1 MKSNRFGR
9 AEVLDSNQLDL
20 LIEQL
25 PDKTHKPLAQVL
37 RGTAC
42 RVSEARQL
50 KWYCISPSH
59 IILPKEICKRKLTT
73 REIPLSLELLRTL
86 NSWRAKWS
94 EIQGHAPEPN
104 DYLFPGRDPDHPISR
119 KAFDKALRT
128 ATQKIQLQGASSHSF
143 RRSALSSASSKG
155 VPLRQIQEISGHKS
169 LAVLQR
175 YLEVT
180 DQQKAEVIDA
190 FA

>member
-59 IILPKEICKRKLTT
+59 IILPKEICKGKLTT
-73 REIPLSLELLRTL
+73 REIPLSLELLQIL
-86 NSWRAKWS
+86 NSWRTKWS
-94 EIQGHAPEPN
+94 ELQGHKPEPN

-119 KAFDKALRT
+119 KAFDKALRV
-128 ATQKIQLQGASSHSF
+128 ATKKTQIQGASSHSF

>member
-59 IILPKEICKRKLTT
+59 IILPKEICKGKLTT
-73 REIPLSLELLRTL
+73 REIPLSLELLQTL
-86 NSWRAKWS
+86 NSWRTKWF
-94 EIQGHAPEPN
+94 E
-104 DYLFPGRDPDHPISR
+104 F
-119 KAFDKALRT
+119 
-128 ATQKIQLQGASSHSF
+128 
-143 RRSALSSASSKG
+143 
-155 VPLRQIQEISGHKS
+155 
-169 LAVLQR
+169 
-175 YLEVT
+175 
-180 DQQKAEVIDA
+180 
-190 FA
+190 

>member
-59 IILPKEICKRKLTT
+59 IILPKEICKGKLTT
-73 REIPLSLELLRTL
+73 REIPLSLELLQNL
-86 NSWRAKWS
+86 DSWRTKRS

-119 KAFDKALRT
+119 KAFDKALRV

-175 YLEVT
+175 YLEVSEK
-180 DQQKAEVIDA
+180 QKAEVIDA

>member
-50 KWYCISPSH
+50 KWYCISSSH
-59 IILPKEICKRKLTT
+59 IILLKEICKGKLTT
-73 REIPLSLELLRTL
+73 REIPLSLELLQTL
-86 NSWRAKWS
+86 NSWRTKWS

-155 VPLRQIQEISGHKS
+155 VPLRQIHEISGHKS